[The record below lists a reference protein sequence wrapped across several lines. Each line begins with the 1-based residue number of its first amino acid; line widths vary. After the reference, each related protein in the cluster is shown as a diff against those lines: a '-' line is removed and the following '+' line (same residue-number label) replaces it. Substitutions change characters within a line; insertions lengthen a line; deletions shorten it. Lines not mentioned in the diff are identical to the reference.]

1 MSGGVHAATP
11 VEDGLTHALWVL
23 AASAIVALVAR
34 LALRASNALARVTVA
49 ADGSLL
55 TPGGAAV
62 AVLEELLQE
71 LQQFCAGHGLG
82 GFVFGQA
89 LSGRPSSAQKAR
101 SCPALNE
108 LPNSDRAIDA
118 YADALEEVAAPGPT
132 CLYSQAQSS
141 NAHALNRSERLA
153 LCHASRYSGSRA
165 CRYSHCSTVACAT
178 SR

>member
-62 AVLEELLQE
+62 AVLEELLQ
-71 LQQFCAGHGLG
+71 
-82 GFVFGQA
+82 
-89 LSGRPSSAQKAR
+89 
-101 SCPALNE
+101 
-108 LPNSDRAIDA
+108 
-118 YADALEEVAAPGPT
+118 
-132 CLYSQAQSS
+132 
-141 NAHALNRSERLA
+141 
-153 LCHASRYSGSRA
+153 
-165 CRYSHCSTVACAT
+165 
-178 SR
+178 